1 MKSRGAPRA
10 VRLIALFEGVKGL
23 LVVAS
28 GAALLEIAHRGA
40 QRMAEDLVHHL
51 HLNPA
56 HRFPRIFVD
65 AAADLTSGRL
75 RLLAIAAGVYSLAR
89 FVEAYGLWRG
99 YAWARLFGIV
109 TGAIYIPLELWE
121 LARKT
126 TTIGVG
132 ALLINLLVVGV
143 LWINR
148 FD

>member
-10 VRLIALFEGVKGL
+10 VRFIALLEAVKGL

-40 QRMAEDLVHHL
+40 QRIAEDLVHHL

-56 HRFPRIFVD
+56 NHFPRIFVD
-65 AAADLTSGRL
+65 AAANLTSGRL
-75 RLLAIAAGVYSLAR
+75 RLLAIAAAVYSLAR

-99 YAWARLFGIV
+99 YTWARLFGIA
-109 TGAIYIPLELWE
+109 TGAIYVPFELWE
-121 LARKT
+121 LVRKVT
-126 TTIGVG
+126 MIGVC
-132 ALLINLLVVGV
+132 ALLFNLLVVWV
-143 LWINR
+143 LWKYR